1 MANRFAAWMQASG
14 RWRRQRSWT
23 ASGAMAK
30 ATAHRGSVTWPG
42 AKTNFAHRID
52 MWNDDGETIVEQ
64 LAGID
69 DCELAMAA
77 YQFAVERWPKTTIT
91 LRQRARV
98 IKDSR
103 KRHAL
108 SMKGGHRESVAVS
121 AVEPGA
127 RGSCQAGAIHA

>member
-1 MANRFAAWMQASG
+1 VAVRSRLKQGGMLCLRSRSITNQHEIASG
-14 RWRRQRSWT
+14 GREGSDRR
-23 ASGAMAK
+23 AAK
-30 ATAHRGSVTWPG
+30 AVPESGPRLDTSRITNRGGLEEIMSG
-42 AKTNFAHRID
+42 RTNFAHRID

-91 LRQRARV
+91 LRQGARV

-103 KRHAL
+103 KRRMP
-108 SMKGGHRESVAVS
+108 SR
-121 AVEPGA
+121 
-127 RGSCQAGAIHA
+127 

>member
-1 MANRFAAWMQASG
+1 MG
-14 RWRRQRSWT
+14 REGSDRR
-23 ASGAMAK
+23 AAK
-30 ATAHRGSVTWPG
+30 AVPESGPRLDTSRIANGGGLEEIMSSRTS
-42 AKTNFAHRID
+42 FAHRID

-103 KRHAL
+103 KRRMP
-108 SMKGGHRESVAVS
+108 SR
-121 AVEPGA
+121 
-127 RGSCQAGAIHA
+127 